1 MPKKFWFKGS
11 DLAAVCLPTS
21 TVRQTKIDSDFVYD
35 LWTDWNTSGYV
46 VTCIVVQKM
55 NNNTSLFTFTNQ
67 NQNKQ
72 MREQTDKEQKGKFL
86 YAYFTTDSLSAVTL
100 CACSI
105 LSLES
110 RLMVQD
116 ANTFQQKSKKV
127 KYIADTIKNPIFS
140 RQLLLVTQKEKSK
153 PTPAQNVLSFL
164 VQSISPVK
172 PWPEQN
178 ISS

>member
-1 MPKKFWFKGS
+1 MISGQIE
-11 DLAAVCLPTS
+11 T
-21 TVRQTKIDSDFVYD
+21 Q
-35 LWTDWNTSGYV
+35 SGYM

-72 MREQTDKEQKGKFL
+72 MREQTNKEQKGKFL

-110 RLMVQD
+110 WLMVQD
-116 ANTFQQKSKKV
+116 ANMFQQKSKKV
-127 KYIADTIKNPIFS
+127 KYIADTIK
-140 RQLLLVTQKEKSK
+140 K
-153 PTPAQNVLSFL
+153 PNLFEATTTSDP
-164 VQSISPVK
+164 K
-172 PWPEQN
+172 RKK
-178 ISS
+178 